1 MLTTKTLRISQKIM
15 LLVAGLALGFAAI
28 GVAYFIQMS
37 TEVSIREQRAQV
49 ALSRTRLIEARLD
62 VVELNRL
69 LLQFMLQRDPALL
82 SAQEE
87 LRRSLNDHL
96 DVLAKQDSSFGFKDE
111 LQAIESLL
119 NQYNT
124 QYQQTVE
131 QFGELGSDT
140 TAGLRQGFIQAAEN
154 LGEGIESIGIPA
166 LTSSYLQLRRFESDF
181 VRSLDDG
188 SLARIDQTTSHLLAE
203 VAQSD
208 VPSAQVGALKASIDA
223 YTSQLDKFSALAIQ
237 VASSERQLKA
247 LADQMSMAMDQ
258 AMAGLNSYAGIFAE
272 RAEKKS
278 QIAMAI
284 FIGLGFTVVMAV
296 ALGVFLI
303 YKSIVFPMA
312 HIQSVIRRI
321 NKGNL
326 KARVRLLREDELGD
340 LGRAFNVLLDER
352 IQSLEEQS
360 LENEQLNNSI
370 ISLIRAL
377 GAIAQKNLTI
387 KVPVSADITGTISD
401 AVNLLTTETAK
412 TLAQVK
418 DISEQ
423 VNAISDLLQKQSSQV
438 VKVADDERKHV
449 MATSK
454 ALDLSA
460 RAMNQIATRAETA
473 DAIASKTIADTQ
485 QARQAV
491 LKTVNG
497 IQTIRETISETEKR
511 MKRLGDRSQEISG
524 IVNLI
529 NTIAERTHI
538 LALNASMHAASAG
551 EAGKGFAV
559 VADEVQRLAE
569 NAREATAEISSMVNS
584 IRVETSDTVSIM
596 NKLITDVAEGTR
608 LAEQADKNMKVTEDA
623 TRQLVETVQ
632 AISHSSIQQAQIAN
646 KIRDR
651 ATIIRNFTEKT
662 GSELAQQK
670 HHTDSLK
677 HFAVVL
683 LERVNVFELPEGL
696 VAPVLELPAVAHELS
711 NDEVK
716 KVS

>member
-1 MLTTKTLRISQKIM
+1 MFTTKDIRISQKIM

-28 GVAYFIQMS
+28 GVAYFVQMS
-37 TEVSIREQRAQV
+37 TEVSLREQRAQV
-49 ALSRTRLIEARLD
+49 AESQALLSEIHLD

-82 SAQEE
+82 VEQDE
-87 LRRSLNDHL
+87 LRQGLRDKL
-96 DVLAKQDSSFGFKDE
+96 DFLAQQSSTFGLSEDLKV
-111 LQAIESLL
+111 IEAQLEH
-119 NQYNT
+119 YNLR
-124 QYQQTVE
+124 YEQTVSQLE
-131 QFGELGSDT
+131 RLGVDT
-140 TAGLRQGFIQAAEN
+140 TTGLRQSLLVAAQD
-154 LGEGIESIGIPA
+154 LGTEIERANINE
-166 LTSSYLQLRRFESDF
+166 LTSYYLQLRQSESDF
-181 VRSLDDG
+181 MRRPSEE
-188 SLARIDQTTSHLLAE
+188 SLAQVDQSTSQLLSAIG
-203 VAQSD
+203 QSEL
-208 VPSAQVGALKASIDA
+208 PPQQASVLRRRIDA
-223 YTSQLDKFSALAIQ
+223 YTATLDEFAATYMQ
-237 VASSERQLKA
+237 VASSEQTLQTIA
-247 LADQMSMAMDQ
+247 EQISLAMRQ
-258 AMAGLNSYAGIFAE
+258 AMSRLNDYAQVFGFS
-272 RAEKKS
+272 AEKKS
-278 QIAMAI
+278 QLAMAT

-296 ALGVFLI
+296 AVGVFLI

-312 HIQSVIRRI
+312 HIQNVIRRI

-326 KARVRLLREDELGD
+326 KARVRLLRDDELGD
-340 LGRAFNVLLDER
+340 LGRAFNILLDER
-352 IQSLEEQS
+352 IKTLEEQS

-418 DISEQ
+418 GISEQ
-423 VNAISDLLQKQSSQV
+423 VNAVSDLLQEQSSHV
-438 VKVADDERKHV
+438 VKVAEDERKHV
-449 MATSK
+449 IATSK

-460 RAMNQIATRAETA
+460 VAMNEIATQAGTA
-473 DAIASKTIADTQ
+473 DTIASKTIADTQ
-485 QARQAV
+485 QARRAV
-491 LKTVNG
+491 LKTVSG

-524 IVNLI
+524 IVSLI
-529 NTIAERTHI
+529 NTISERTHI

-596 NKLITDVAEGTR
+596 NKLITDVADGTR
-608 LAEQADKNMKVTEDA
+608 LAEQADRSMRVTEDA

-632 AISHSSIQQAQIAN
+632 AISHSSVQQARIAN
-646 KIRDR
+646 KIRER
-651 ATIIRNFTEKT
+651 ANLIRGFTEKT
-662 GSELAQQK
+662 GAELAQQK
-670 HHTDSLK
+670 QHTDSLK

-683 LERVNVFELPEGL
+683 LERVNVFELPESLNTNALGL
-696 VAPVLELPAVAHELS
+696 SLGKLPSEAI
-711 NDEVK
+711 K
-716 KVS
+716 KVG